1 MMKKCSKCKEVK
13 PYSDFGKQ
21 KTGKDGFRSSCKYC
35 QKQYREENKEK
46 IKQWRKENKE
56 KIKQYYKE
64 NKEKI
69 KQYYKENKEKIN
81 QYRKENKEKRNQ
93 QAKQWRKENK
103 EKINQYRE
111 ENKEKI
117 KQQTKQYYK
126 ENKEKIK
133 QQTKQYFKQRRKT
146 DPIFRLTL
154 NTRSLIRTSL
164 SNKGYSK
171 NTNTHKILGLE
182 YEDFYTWLS
191 TEASNGLNFDADDV
205 HVDHVIPVSFAKT
218 EEQVLSLN
226 HYSNLQL
233 LTSEENLNKHNTYIK
248 QSNLDRV
255 MKHHP
260 DYSMLTKILLNYDYL
275 IF

>member
-1 MMKKCSKCKEVK
+1 MMKKCNKCKEVK
-13 PYSDFGKQ
+13 PYSEFYKY

-35 QKQYREENKEK
+35 QKQ
-46 IKQWRKENKE
+46 
-56 KIKQYYKE
+56 
-64 NKEKI
+64 
-69 KQYYKENKEKIN
+69 
-81 QYRKENKEKRNQ
+81 
-93 QAKQWRKENK
+93 WRKENK
-103 EKINQYRE
+103 EKINQYRKQYYKENKDKIKQQTKQYHQENKEKINQRKKQYREENKERIKQYQKQYFE
-111 ENKEKI
+111 ENKEKM

-126 ENKEKIK
+126 ENKEKIN
-133 QQTKQYFKQRRKT
+133 QRTKQYQKQRRKT
-146 DPIFRLTL
+146 DPIFKLSH
-154 NTRSLIRTSL
+154 NTRSLISNSL
-164 SNKGYSK
+164 KNKGYSK
-171 NTNTHKILGLE
+171 KTNAHKILGLE

-205 HVDHVIPVSFAKT
+205 HIDHVIPVSFAKT
-218 EEQVLSLN
+218 EEQVLALN

-233 LTSEENLNKHNTYIK
+233 LTSEENLNKKNTYIK